1 MEPKA
6 NVAEEPERNAALDE
20 IIEQLAARLFLVL
33 ENLDPSL
40 DMEGVKWEG
49 LRDRDRELYRQ
60 AIIEL
65 LEEESLLRAALAQ
78 ATANR

>member
-6 NVAEEPERNAALDE
+6 NVAEEPERNAAPDE

-60 AIIEL
+60 AIIGL
-65 LEEESLLRAALAQ
+65 LEEGRLLNAALAQ